1 MWMTIALYLLGTLV
15 LADFI
20 YEDEELETID
30 WIITSLIWPVT
41 ALNILYHHIRAS
53 LFPNNNDPDN

>member
-1 MWMTIALYLLGTLV
+1 MWMSIALYLLGAVV

-41 ALNILYHHIRAS
+41 ALNILYCHIRDG
-53 LFPNNNDPDN
+53 LFPNDPDN